1 MALLYLFIQEVK
13 TMKVIKIMLD
23 FISGPLW
30 KDIYD
35 EKREELVTG
44 VDVVDNDRYVQ
55 ELNDEIQDLYS
66 SYYKINYKDQP
77 VYFDKEQEKKDK
89 DKMLDLLNQL
99 NKRLD
104 ELNDGSFVVDD
115 RETERVRNL

>member
-1 MALLYLFIQEVK
+1 MEKK
-13 TMKVIKIMLD
+13 TLIIMLD
-23 FISGPLW
+23 FTEGPLW
-30 KDIYD
+30 KDKID
-35 EKREELVTG
+35 PVTYESSTG
-44 VDVVDNDRYVQ
+44 IDVVDNDEFVQ
-55 ELNDEIQDLYS
+55 KINEKIYDLYS

-89 DKMLDLLNQL
+89 NEMLDLLNQL

-115 RETERVRNL
+115 RETERVKNL